1 MGTDMGDG
9 RVDGVERPGAGARGC
24 ARHPTGAGD
33 AIDPGYPSFMV
44 KVANDEVRID
54 GDLTS
59 PMLDAVVSGVPL
71 RTVTD
76 LSAARGAV
84 VVASREQLQAP
95 VVRTVALVDAL
106 DRLETGEPLAH
117 QLVLARA
124 DALRDAL
131 TTRPEVAER
140 LASAGVA
147 ALAVTDV
154 SPQELSWRHGVERAG
169 LALLQLPEPTSS
181 DQLNTEVLGALLDY
195 QTSVLDR
202 LEEVHRVLVQIVL
215 AGGSLEDLC
224 DQLAGFFD
232 GAAMVTTTDGRV
244 LASAGVHGELAHALS
259 LDCFDRTGR
268 LITEN
273 EPVGIRSLR
282 GPQAHR
288 AAVRIVAGSLDHGLL
303 VAFCSHRMLT
313 GDDVRVLERAATVAA
328 LAITKEQAV
337 SAVESKYRAEFLR
350 DALAGRAGSVEE
362 AIAHASSLGWDIDRP
377 MVVVVAETDEDD
389 AHTTRSPEEVRSLQH
404 RFARAWTHAVAVR
417 DPLCPVMGFS
427 QEVVTLLPVSDPADT
442 DKIMRTVSD
451 VARVVRGDGGGGRR
465 TFSTGVSRPI
475 TSVSQLPQAYDE
487 ALNAVT
493 VGRQMHG
500 DGALTHFDGLGIF
513 RLLALIP
520 DSKHLRRFVEESL
533 GELATDD
540 SPENADLRQTLSI
553 LIDTNMNVAETAR
566 LLFFHYNTLRYRIVK
581 LEKML
586 GPFTTDPQ
594 LRLTL
599 ALALKV
605 HQMRGI

>member
-1 MGTDMGDG
+1 
-9 RVDGVERPGAGARGC
+9 
-24 ARHPTGAGD
+24 
-33 AIDPGYPSFMV
+33 MV
-44 KVANDEVRID
+44 KVANDGAAIG
-54 GDLTS
+54 GDLPAATVPGGSPVPAGGTS
-59 PMLDAVVSGVPL
+59 RATATGIPL
-71 RTVTD
+71 RTV
-76 LSAARGAV
+76 LGLPAAQGAEV
-84 VVASREQLQAP
+84 RASDAQLETP
-95 VVRTVALVDAL
+95 VVRTRPLPASLEEHPSL
-106 DRLETGEPLAH
+106 DH
-117 QLVLARA
+117 HLVLTDRDELAG
-124 DALRDAL
+124 ALGASPELFSDL
-131 TTRPEVAER
+131 VTRGA
-140 LASAGVA
+140 A
-147 ALAVTDV
+147 ALAVAGVDP
-154 SPQELSWRHGVERAG
+154 SNPPSWTARADEAG
-169 LALLQLPEPTSS
+169 LALLLLP
-181 DQLNTEVLGALLDY
+181 DAAARDRINTEVLGAMLDY
-195 QTSVLDR
+195 QASILDR

-224 DQLAGFFD
+224 QQLVGFFD
-232 GAAMVTTTDGRV
+232 GAAIVTTTDGRV
-244 LASAGVHGELAHALS
+244 LASAGSDGELEHALA

-268 LITEN
+268 LITES
-273 EPVGIRSLR
+273 EPVGIRPQH
-282 GPQAHR
+282 GPAAHR

-303 VAFCSHRMLT
+303 TAFCSHRMLG
-313 GDDVRVLERAATVAA
+313 GDDVRLLERAATVAA

-350 DALAGRAGSVEE
+350 DALAGRAGTPDE
-362 AIAHASSLGWDIDRP
+362 AVAHALSLGWDIDRP

-389 AHTTRSPEEVRSLQH
+389 ERTTRSPEEVRSLQH
-404 RFARAWTHAVAVR
+404 RFARAWTHAMAVR
-417 DPLCPVMGFS
+417 DPRAPVMGFS
-427 QEVVTLLPVSDPADT
+427 QEVVALFGVANPSDT
-442 DKIMRTVSD
+442 DQVMRAVGE

-465 TFSTGVSRPI
+465 AFSTGVSRPI
-475 TSVSQLPQAYDE
+475 SSVAELPQAYDE
-487 ALNAVT
+487 ALNAVS

-520 DSKHLRRFVEESL
+520 DSAHLRRFVEESL
-533 GELATDD
+533 GELATDN